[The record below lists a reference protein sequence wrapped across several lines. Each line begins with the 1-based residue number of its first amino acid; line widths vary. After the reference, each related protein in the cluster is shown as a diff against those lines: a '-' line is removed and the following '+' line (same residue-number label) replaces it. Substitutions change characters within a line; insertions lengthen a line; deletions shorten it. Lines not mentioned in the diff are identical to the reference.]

1 MATLSS
7 ILGWRILRT
16 EQPSGLQSMRS
27 HRVRYDW
34 SDLAVAAAA
43 NSLMRLRASD
53 FTLYQFFLLIE
64 SRCDLD
70 IYLWLIIFSYT
81 FFFLTVLGSQQ
92 NWAESTAFPHTSC
105 SLPHTQP
112 LPLSIFPT
120 ILIFCHMNYTD
131 IPLSPKVYT
140 SMLRF
145 TLVVHTLW
153 VLTKVWYIP
162 TV

>member
-1 MATLSS
+1 MATHSS
-7 ILGWRILRT
+7 VLTWRIPGT
-16 EQPSGLQSMRS
+16 GEPGGLLSMGS

-64 SRCDLD
+64 VDVTYTSTYDL
-70 IYLWLIIFSYT
+70 L
-81 FFFLTVLGSQQ
+81 FFHTLSFFRTVLGPKQ

-120 ILIFCHMNYTD
+120 ILVFCHMNYTD